1 MASTG
6 IDEAL
11 RDWSDIEHRFAN
23 GILIGNGASRAVW
36 DGFSYDS
43 LYDEAVLR
51 QRDRDLFEAFNTTNF
66 EGILRN
72 LQIGQVVCEN
82 TGHATARISD
92 QYARVRDA
100 LVDAVAGVHVS
111 WVDVDDSKLVHLR
124 RALRHYAVVFS
135 TNYDLLAY
143 WSIMSRRDGNG
154 FVDFFWGPNNSFDL
168 VDASARPGPTPI
180 LYLHGGLHL
189 VRAADGSAR
198 KRIALTR
205 NLLDAFRTSGD
216 VPLFV
221 SEGSSRDKMRAIR
234 SSDYLTFAYENFVEE
249 VDGLVVFGHSL
260 SSQDAHIRNPLRM
273 ARRLAISIM
282 PGPARR
288 VIAAKAAY
296 IQKLPGV
303 RIDFFDARSH
313 PLGDPSL
320 YVTQ

>member
-1 MASTG
+1 MVSTG
-6 IDEAL
+6 IDEVL
-11 RDWSDIEHRFAN
+11 GDWSDIEHRFTK

-51 QRDRDLFEAFNTTNF
+51 RRDRDLFEAFNTTNF
-66 EGILRN
+66 EAILRN
-72 LQIGQVVCEN
+72 LQVGQIVCEN
-82 TGHATARISD
+82 SGHATARIAN
-92 QYARVRDA
+92 QYARIREA
-100 LVDAVAGVHVS
+100 LVNAVAGVHVA
-111 WVDVDDSKLVHLR
+111 WVDVDDPKLVHIRRTLR
-124 RALRHYAVVFS
+124 QYEVVFS

-143 WSIMSRRDGNG
+143 WSIMSRRNGEG
-154 FVDFFWGPNNSFDL
+154 FVDFFWGSNNSFDL
-168 VDASARPGPTPI
+168 ADVSLRSGPTPI

-189 VRAADGSAR
+189 MRAADGSAR

-205 NLLDAFRTSGD
+205 NLLEAFRGSGD

-249 VDGLVVFGHSL
+249 VDRLVVFGHSL
-260 SSQDAHIRNPLRM
+260 SSQDAHIRNPLRR
-273 ARRLAISIM
+273 ARRLAISVM

-296 IQKLPGV
+296 IQRLPGV

-313 PLGDPSL
+313 PLGDPAL
-320 YVTQ
+320 HVTP